1 MKAKITSLGK
11 FLPDKVIKNSEFE
24 KFLDTSDE
32 WIVSRTGIKER
43 RKIDVGKAS
52 SYMAIKA
59 IDKLI
64 NNTKVSINEIDAII
78 VSTITPD
85 MMFPSTACLIQNHF
99 KIENC
104 WGFDLS
110 AACSGFLFGL
120 ETANNLII
128 SGKYNKIIVV
138 GVDTMSSILDYEDR
152 NTSILFG
159 DGAGAVLLEPSSNYG
174 IIDCELG
181 IDGSGADFLNMPAG
195 GSLNRATE
203 YTIKN
208 KMHFVKQNGAAVFKH
223 AVKGMYDI
231 THKIMERNKISNKN
245 LKLFI
250 AHQAN
255 KRIIDATALKM
266 KLSNDQVFINI
277 DKYANTTAA
286 SIPIALCDAYEN
298 NLLNKGDNLIMTA
311 FGAGFTWGSCLINWA
326 MDYE

>member
-1 MKAKITSLGK
+1 MKAQITSLGK

-43 RKIDVGKAS
+43 RKLDIGKAS

-59 IDKLI
+59 IEQLI
-64 NNTKVSINEIDAII
+64 NRTKIDINEVDAII

-85 MMFPSTACLIQNHF
+85 MLFPSTACLIQNHF
-99 KIENC
+99 KIKNC

-120 ETANNLII
+120 ETGNNLII

-174 IIDCELG
+174 IIDSELG
-181 IDGSGADFLNMPAG
+181 IDGSGGEFLNIPAG
-195 GSLNRATE
+195 GSLNRATKD
-203 YTIKN
+203 TVKN
-208 KMHFVKQNGAAVFKH
+208 KMHFVKQNGAVIFKH

-231 THKIMERNKISNKN
+231 TNKIMIRNKINNKN

-250 AHQAN
+250 PHQAN
-255 KRIIDATALKM
+255 KRIIDATASKM

-277 DKYANTTAA
+277 DKYANTTEA
-286 SIPIALCDAYEN
+286 SIPVALCDAYEN
-298 NLLNKGDNLIMTA
+298 KLLNKGDNIIMTA
-311 FGAGFTWGSCLINWA
+311 FGAGFTWGSCLINWGI
-326 MDYE
+326 DYE